1 MEGAVLII
9 GGGIAGIQASLDLTE
24 LGFKVYLVEQSPSIG
39 GRMAQL
45 DKTFPTN
52 DCSLCILAPK
62 MVEVFRNPNI
72 ELMTYH
78 EVKKVT
84 GKPGDFTVTVLKKPR
99 YIDETKC
106 KGCGDCAIRCP
117 KIEVPNV
124 FDMNLG
130 KRKSV
135 YIPFP
140 QAVPPVYLIDPNI
153 CLKLTKGVCGVCS
166 KVCKAEAID
175 YEQKP
180 VNIKVKVGAIVV
192 ATGFDVLGKELSP
205 RWGYQYENVIT
216 ALEYERILC
225 ASGPFGGHVLR
236 PSDQKEPENIAFIQ
250 CAGSRDLHEHVPY
263 CSSVCCMYTAKEAI
277 VTREHSEHSKC
288 YVFRHDI
295 RAYGKNF
302 YEFTQRAQEEYGV
315 SYFQTKI
322 SHVVEDAGTKD
333 LIIHYEDLITGKFND
348 FKANLVV
355 LASPLVPSTG
365 TIELAKILNLNL
377 DKYNFFKEQ
386 SYFNKSMSSREGIFL
401 CGFCQGPMDIPETVA
416 GASGVAAQIATF
428 LHPVAYSQMEK
439 KEFERE
445 EKEIKDTDEPRIGVI
460 ICHCGIN
467 IGKYVEVPSVAE
479 YIRTLPNVVFCED
492 NLYSC
497 SSDSQARIK
506 EAIKEYDLN
515 RFIVASCTPRT
526 HEALFQETCQEA
538 GLNKYLFEMVNIRD
552 QCSWVHMNEH
562 EAATQKAKDLIRM
575 AVAKARLLTP
585 LKEEVIDITPTALI
599 IGGGISGMTAALNIA
614 SQGFK
619 TFLVEREK
627 DLGGNL
633 KHLNILYPIEY
644 DALTFLNEMKSEIE
658 GNENIQIFLGAEVSA
673 IKGYLGNYN
682 VSILNNKNE
691 NVELKIGTII
701 VATGT
706 EEYKPYGLFEYKEG
720 NVNVLTQLELEQKL
734 KSNEKVWLDKI
745 NRITTIL
752 CVNARQ
758 NNGITYCSN
767 VCCGNAIKN
776 VNFLKKLKPELEI
789 IVLYRDIQMAKKKY
803 EEYYRERRKDAIFLR
818 YDLDH
823 LPIIKKKSIKP
834 EKYQI
839 NVFDTNLHEE
849 IEFDTDLIVLST
861 PMVPYDNKTLAKM
874 LKVPLDKNGFFLEA
888 HVKLRPLDFATDGV
902 FLCGCAQWPKNI
914 QDSISQANGAAG
926 RASRFLNAKTIATS
940 GIVAQSNPSLCIG
953 CGQCESVCAYNAI
966 EMVDAIKEFEE
977 INISSK
983 KSFINP
989 ALCKGCG
996 TCAATCPNGA
1006 ISIKHYD
1013 FNQISAMIESYFN
1026 PEILVFCCNWCS
1038 YAGADLAGVSRF
1050 QYPPNM
1056 RIVRVMCSGRV
1067 DPSFILRA
1075 IKDGADGVLISGCHI
1090 GDCHYISGNEYAKER
1105 FERLHDIIIKQLGI
1119 NEKRVRLEWVSAS
1132 EGKRFA
1138 DLITEF
1144 ATQIKELGPLRKKK
1158 LKA

>member
-1 MEGAVLII
+1 MEGSVLVI
-9 GGGIAGIQASLDLTE
+9 GGGIAGIQTSLDLTE
-24 LGFKVYLVEQSPSIG
+24 LGFKVYLVEKSPSIG
-39 GRMAQL
+39 GRMSQL
-45 DKTFPTN
+45 DKTFPTL

-72 ELMTYH
+72 QLMTYH

-84 GKPGDFTVTVLKKPR
+84 GKAGNFTVTVTKKPR

-106 KGCGDCAIRCP
+106 KGCGDCAAKCP
-117 KIEVPNV
+117 KIEVPNI

-140 QAVPPVYLIDPNI
+140 QAVPPIYVIDPEI

-166 KVCKAEAID
+166 KICKAEAID

-180 VNIKVKVGAIVV
+180 QDIEINVGAIVV
-192 ATGFDVLGKELSP
+192 ATGFDMLADKLSS
-205 RWGYQYENVIT
+205 RWGYNYENVVT

-225 ASGPFGGHVLR
+225 ASGPFGGHVSR
-236 PSDQKEPENIAFIQ
+236 PSDHEEPKNIAFIQ
-250 CAGSRDLHEHVPY
+250 CAGSRDLHEGVPY

-277 VTREHSEHSKC
+277 ITQEHSENSNC

-315 SYFQTKI
+315 KYFQTKI
-322 SHVVEDAGTKD
+322 SFIEEDHETKD
-333 LIIHYEDLITGKFND
+333 IIIHYEDLKTGEFKD
-348 FKANLVV
+348 FRANLTV
-355 LASPLVPSTG
+355 LATPLVPSSG
-365 TIELAKILNLNL
+365 ARELAEILGVEL
-377 DKYNFFKEQ
+377 DQYDFFKEQ
-386 SYFNKSMSSREGIFL
+386 SYFNKSRSSKDGIFL
-401 CGFCQGPMDIPETVA
+401 CGFAQGPMDIPETVA
-416 GASGVAAQIATF
+416 DASGVASQIASF
-428 LHPVAYSQMEK
+428 LHSESYTQLK
-439 KEFERE
+439 
-445 EKEIKDTDEPRIGVI
+445 EKEIEEEEKDIKPTDDPRIGVL

-479 YIRTLPNVVFCED
+479 YIRTLPNIVFCED

-506 EAIKEYDLN
+506 EVIKEYDLN

-526 HEALFQETCQEA
+526 HEALFQETCIEA

-575 AVAKARLLTP
+575 AVAKARLLSP
-585 LKEEVIDITPTALI
+585 LREELIQITPSALI

-619 TFLVEREK
+619 TYLVEKENN
-627 DLGGNL
+627 LGGNL
-633 KHLNILYPIEY
+633 KYLNVLYPVEY
-644 DALTFLNEMKSEIE
+644 DALTFLNETKLKVE
-658 GNENIQIFLGAEVSA
+658 NEKNIKIFLGSKLKNV
-673 IKGYLGNYN
+673 KGYIGNYD
-682 VSILNNKNE
+682 VSVIDSQDK
-691 NVELKIGTII
+691 VHDLKIGTII

-706 EEYKPYGLFEYKEG
+706 LEHKPKEIFG
-720 NVNVLTQLELEQKL
+720 YNDKNKNIITQLELEQKL
-734 KSNEKVWLDKI
+734 RTKDKSWLDNI
-745 NRITTIL
+745 NRIITIL

-758 NNGITYCSN
+758 KENITYCSN
-767 VCCGNAIKN
+767 VCCGNSIKN
-776 VNFLKKLKPELEI
+776 INYLKKLKPELEI
-789 IVLYRDIQMAKKKY
+789 IVLYRDIQMAKKEY
-803 EEYYRERRKDAIFLR
+803 EEYYRNRRRDAMFLR
-818 YDLDH
+818 YDLDN
-823 LPIIKKKSIKP
+823 LPTVTRKKGKP
-834 EKYQI
+834 EQYKVK
-839 NVFDTNLHEE
+839 VFDTNLQDT
-849 IEFDTDLIVLST
+849 IEFDTDFVVLST
-861 PMVPYDNKTLAKM
+861 PMIPPDNTELAKM

-888 HVKLRPLDFATDGV
+888 HVKLRPLDFATDGI

-926 RASRFLNAKTIATS
+926 RASRFLNAKEIKTS
-940 GIVAQSNPSLCIG
+940 GIVAEVNPANCIG
-953 CGQCESVCAYNAI
+953 CGSCEKVCPYNAI
-966 EMVDAIKEFEE
+966 ELVPAVKEFEE
-977 INISSK
+977 INISTM
-983 KSFINP
+983 KSFINS

-1006 ISIKHYD
+1006 ITIKQ
-1013 FNQISAMIESYFN
+1013 FEFEQISAMIDSYFD

-1067 DPSFILRA
+1067 DPIFVLKA
-1075 IKDGADGVLISGCHI
+1075 FKDGADGVLISGCHI

-1105 FERLHDIIIKQLGI
+1105 FERLHKIIIKQLGI
-1119 NEKRVRLEWVSAS
+1119 DPRRVRLEWVSAS

-1138 DLITEF
+1138 ELITEF
-1144 ATQIKELGPLRKKK
+1144 TNQIKELGPF
-1158 LKA
+1158 